1 MMQISAKKI
10 VYAVVL
16 VAAVAGIVVLFLPAA
31 IDVDVAPVTSGPL
44 VVTVDDDGETRA
56 HDRFVVSAP
65 VAGRVSRIELHE
77 GDSVKARQV
86 VAEIWPLPL
95 SARERDEQL
104 ARIES
109 AEALSSEADERVLSA
124 KVEYEQAQRERRR
137 MQALMRDGFVS
148 PQAVERTEVA
158 ESISAK
164 ALDAARFHARAAAA
178 ELRAAK
184 AAQLALEAKPGSR
197 AAVKLESPVSGK
209 VLRIPE
215 KSERVVTPGTP
226 LLILGDADQLE
237 IVIDVLS
244 SEAVK
249 IKPGMQVLIEG
260 WGGDEPLQAQVS
272 VVEPYAFTK
281 ISALGVEEQR
291 VNVIAN
297 FVGSHATLA
306 DAYRI
311 EARVVIWRSDDTL
324 KAPASALFRRQDG
337 WAAFVYEDG
346 RARLRDV
353 KVGRRTAFEV
363 QVLSGLEAGE
373 RTILHPSNDISDGT
387 RVRIRQT
394 R

>member
-1 MMQISAKKI
+1 MQVWTRKI
-10 VYAVVL
+10 LYAVVL
-16 VAAVAGIVVLFLPAA
+16 AAVAAGIVALFLPSP
-31 IDVDVAPVTSGPL
+31 IDVDVASVTSGPL
-44 VVTVDDDGETRA
+44 VVTVDEDGETRA

-77 GDSVKARQV
+77 GDPVKARQV
-86 VAEIWPLPL
+86 VAEIWPVPL
-95 SARERDEQL
+95 TARERDEQL
-104 ARIES
+104 ARIAS
-109 AEALSSEADERVLSA
+109 AQALSREATEQVHRA
-124 KVEYEQAQRERRR
+124 KNEYEQAQRERKR
-137 MQALMRDGFVS
+137 METLVQDGFVS
-148 PQAVERTEVA
+148 PQAAEKTKVA
-158 ESISAK
+158 ESTSAN
-164 ALDAARFHARAAAA
+164 ALDAARFRAKSAAA
-178 ELRAAK
+178 ELRAAN
-184 AAQLALEAKPGSR
+184 AAQLAIAAKPGRR
-197 AAVKLESPVSGK
+197 AAVRLESPVSGK

-226 LLILGDADQLE
+226 LLILGDAEQLE

-244 SEAVK
+244 TEAVK

-260 WGGDEPLQAQVS
+260 WGGDEPLQAKVS

-281 ISALGVEEQR
+281 VSALGVEEQR

-311 EARVVIWRSDDTL
+311 EARVVIWSSDQVL
-324 KAPASALFRRQDG
+324 KSPASALFRKQDG
-337 WAAFVYEDG
+337 WAAFVFDDG

-353 KVGRRTAFEV
+353 TVGKRTAFDV

-387 RVRIRQT
+387 RVRMREV